1 MSKKHDIV
9 KQAVTKALNALGYK
23 TEGGNVRIMEIAY
36 NRYQVF
42 HNDRCIGI
50 WDAQRNTFVD

>member
-1 MSKKHDIV
+1 MNNKHNKI
-9 KQAVTKALNALGYK
+9 KSAVVKALKALGYR
-23 TEGGNVRIMEIAY
+23 TEGNNVRITEIAY